1 MYTTKNQKAASRP
14 EVKKAQIRDIGS
26 GFLKTFLV
34 IAAVFGIF
42 ALIYKTSEKF
52 ISSDEF
58 NVKSITVEG
67 NHSVNKS
74 EIVKAGG
81 LYANM
86 NIYTLKTE
94 KIRQGILEHPDI
106 EKVEIERE
114 MPTNLI
120 IRIKERE
127 PMALLKANDGKIL
140 PVDRRGHILS
150 ENKLENAK
158 GLPLIITDK
167 ETGSLGQECK
177 DKKVLTALDYLMV
190 IRHAPEK
197 NFLKIKTV
205 DVRQKDALI
214 FKTVSIDE
222 IIFSEQYSSDE
233 VAKTFEII
241 KNLRENGRGA
251 TKIDARYEDVAVVCK
266 YL

>member
-14 EVKKAQIRDIGS
+14 EVKKAQIKDITS
-26 GFLKTFLV
+26 GFLKTFLY
-34 IAAVFGIF
+34 IAAVFGVI
-42 ALIYKTSEKF
+42 AGIYKIGERF

-58 NVKSITVEG
+58 NVKSIKVEG
-67 NHSVNKS
+67 NHSVSKTD
-74 EIVKAGG
+74 IVKAGG

-86 NIYTLKTE
+86 NIYTLKTD
-94 KIRQGILEHPDI
+94 KIKQGILGHPDI
-106 EKVEIERE
+106 DKVEIERE

-127 PMALLKANDGKIL
+127 PMALVKTQDGKTL
-140 PVDRRGHILS
+140 PIDRRGHILS
-150 ENKLENAK
+150 ENKLENAS
-158 GLPLIITDK
+158 GLPLIITEK
-167 ETGSLGQECK
+167 EAGSPGQECK
-177 DKKVLTALDYLMV
+177 DPKVLAALEYLLL

-205 DVRQKDALI
+205 DARPKDALV

-222 IIFSEQYSSDE
+222 IYLSEQYSMDE
-233 VAKTFEII
+233 VAKVFEVI

-251 TKIDARYEDVAVVCK
+251 SKIDARYEDVAVVCK

>member
-14 EVKKAQIRDIGS
+14 EVKKAQFREIGN
-26 GFLKTFLV
+26 GFLKTFLI

-42 ALIYKTSEKF
+42 ALLYKVGEKF
-52 ISSDEF
+52 IGSDEF
-58 NVKSITVEG
+58 NVKSIKVEG
-67 NHSVNKS
+67 NHSVSKAD
-74 EIVKAGG
+74 IVKAGG

-86 NIYTLKTE
+86 NIYTLKTD
-94 KIRQGILEHPDI
+94 KIKQGIIAHPDI
-106 EKVEIERE
+106 ERVEIERE

-120 IRIKERE
+120 IRVKERE
-127 PMALLKANDGKIL
+127 PMALLKAQDGKTL
-140 PVDRRGHILS
+140 PIDRRGHILS

-158 GLPLIITDK
+158 GLPLIVTDQ
-167 ETGSLGQECK
+167 ETGSQGQECK
-177 DKKVLTALDYLMV
+177 DKKVLTALDYLLV
-190 IRHAPEK
+190 IRHAPER

-205 DVRQKDALI
+205 DVRQKDALV

-233 VAKTFEII
+233 VAKIFEVI

-251 TKIDARYEDVAVVCK
+251 SKIDARYEDVAVVCK

>member
-14 EVKKAQIRDIGS
+14 EVKKAQMRDARN
-26 GFLKTFLV
+26 GFLKTFLF
-34 IAAVFGIF
+34 IAALFAIF
-42 ALIYKTSEKF
+42 AGIYKLAEKVLG
-52 ISSDEF
+52 SDDF
-58 NVKSITVEG
+58 LVKSIRVEG
-67 NHSVNKS
+67 NHSVSKA
-74 EIVKAGG
+74 EIIKAGG

-94 KIRQGILEHPDI
+94 KIKQGILGHPDI
-106 EKVEIERE
+106 EKAEIERE

-120 IRIKERE
+120 IRVKERE
-127 PMALLKANDGKIL
+127 PMALLKTSDGKIL
-140 PVDRRGHILS
+140 PVDRRGRILS

-158 GLPLIITDK
+158 GMPLILTEE

-177 DKKVLTALDYLMV
+177 DKKVLTALDYLLV
-190 IRHAPEK
+190 IRHAPERI
-197 NFLKIKTV
+197 FLKIKTV
-205 DVRQKDALI
+205 DVRPKDALV

-233 VAKTFEII
+233 VAKIFEII

-251 TKIDARYEDVAVVCK
+251 SKIDARYEDVAVVCK

>member
-14 EVKKAQIRDIGS
+14 EVKKAQLRDILG
-26 GFLKTFLV
+26 GFFKTLLV
-34 IAAVFGIF
+34 IAAVFVIIAVIF
-42 ALIYKTSEKF
+42 KTTEKF

-58 NVKSITVEG
+58 NVKSIKVEG
-67 NHSVNKS
+67 NHSVSKAD
-74 EIVKAGG
+74 IVKAGG

-86 NIYTLKTE
+86 NIYTLKTD
-94 KIRQGILEHPDI
+94 KIKQGIIAHPDI
-106 EKVEIERE
+106 ERVEIERE

-120 IRIKERE
+120 IRVKERE
-127 PMALLKANDGKIL
+127 PMALLKAQDGKTL
-140 PVDRRGHILS
+140 PIDRRGRILS
-150 ENKLENAK
+150 ENKLENAS
-158 GLPLIITDK
+158 GLPLIITAK
-167 ETGSLGQECK
+167 EAGVPGQECK
-177 DKKVLTALDYLMV
+177 DKKVITALEYLLV
-190 IRHAPEK
+190 IRHAPER
-197 NFLKIKTV
+197 NFLRIKTI

-233 VAKTFEII
+233 VAKIFEVI

-251 TKIDARYEDVAVVCK
+251 SKIDARYEDVAVVCK

>member
-14 EVKKAQIRDIGS
+14 EVKKAQFCEIRN

-34 IAAVFGIF
+34 IAGVFGIF
-42 ALIYKTSEKF
+42 AIIYKASEKF

-58 NVKSITVEG
+58 NVKSIKVEG
-67 NHSVNKS
+67 NHSVSKTD
-74 EIVKAGG
+74 IVKAGG

-86 NIYTLKTE
+86 NIYTLKTD
-94 KIRQGILEHPDI
+94 KIKQGILDHPDI

-120 IRIKERE
+120 IRVKERE
-127 PMALLKANDGKIL
+127 PMALLKTQDGKTL

-150 ENKLENAK
+150 ENKLENAG
-158 GLPLIITDK
+158 GLPVILTDK
-167 ETGSLGQECK
+167 ETGSPGQKCK
-177 DKKVLTALDYLMV
+177 DQKVLSALEYLLL
-190 IRHAPEK
+190 IRHAPER

-205 DVRQKDALI
+205 DARPKDALV

-222 IIFSEQYSSDE
+222 IYLSEQYSMDE
-233 VAKTFEII
+233 VAKVFEVI

-251 TKIDARYEDVAVVCK
+251 SKIDARYEDVAVVCK

>member
-14 EVKKAQIRDIGS
+14 EVKKAQMRDIGS

-34 IAAVFGIF
+34 IAAVFAIF
-42 ALIYKTSEKF
+42 AGLYKLGEKILSSE
-52 ISSDEF
+52 EF
-58 NVKSITVEG
+58 TVKSIRVEG
-67 NHSVNKS
+67 NHSVSKS

-86 NIYTLKTE
+86 NIYSLKTD
-94 KIRQGILEHPDI
+94 KIKQGILGHPDI

-120 IRIKERE
+120 IRVKERE
-127 PMALLKANDGKIL
+127 PMALLKASDGKIL

-158 GLPLIITDK
+158 GLPLIITAE
-167 ETGSLGQECK
+167 ETGAQGQECK
-177 DKKVLTALDYLMV
+177 DKKVLTALDYLLV
-190 IRHAPEK
+190 IRHAPER

-205 DVRQKDALI
+205 DVRQKDALV

-233 VAKTFEII
+233 VAKIFEVI

-251 TKIDARYEDVAVVCK
+251 SKIDARYEDVAVVCK